1 MLTSMKVVNN
11 IRYLFWTIYFQY
23 FHTLGSDSMGTE
35 AKLSEESKF
44 KFIQGKDKVVGM
56 IEMEEMMDEMSR
68 EDNNED
74 NKRKNFNGEQG

>member
-1 MLTSMKVVNN
+1 M
-11 IRYLFWTIYFQY
+11 Y

>member
-1 MLTSMKVVNN
+1 MLTSMKAVNN
-11 IRYLFWTIYFQY
+11 IRYLFGTIY
-23 FHTLGSDSMGTE
+23 FHTLGSNSMGTE
-35 AKLSEESKF
+35 ASISDEPKF

>member
-1 MLTSMKVVNN
+1 
-11 IRYLFWTIYFQY
+11 
-23 FHTLGSDSMGTE
+23 MGTE

-68 EDNNED
+68 EDKIED
-74 NKRKNFNGEQG
+74 SKRKEKEQGQGVSS